1 MNVNGVSMT
10 LQLNHLWESGELFIF
25 LFRFMISDLDKSL
38 VNC

>member
-25 LFRFMISDLDKSL
+25 LFRFIHISSMSGFFQ
-38 VNC
+38 